1 MNTLNKRPVTIIALD
16 WFEPSQTSKF
26 DLILFVSLVHINLVR
41 NSVVVSLLFSSSQ
54 TGIRDQYQIY
64 KINELPHMFLISA
77 PLLAAEFDA
86 IFKVI
91 HIHLIFWGD
100 WQYLFQ
106 ENRDTLFSGIGT
118 LVTECPVMN
127 TLNKR
132 PVTYIAL
139 DWFEPSQR
147 SKLF

>member
-1 MNTLNKRPVTIIALD
+1 M
-16 WFEPSQTSKF
+16 
-26 DLILFVSLVHINLVR
+26 
-41 NSVVVSLLFSSSQ
+41 
-54 TGIRDQYQIY
+54 
-64 KINELPHMFLISA
+64 
-77 PLLAAEFDA
+77 
-86 IFKVI
+86 
-91 HIHLIFWGD
+91 

-106 ENRDTLFSGIGT
+106 ENRGTLFSGIGT

-147 SKLF
+147 SKFDLILFVSLVHINLVVVSLLFSLVCLSSSQTVIQDHHQIYKINELPHMLLPSSHICLTINRHT

>member
-41 NSVVVSLLFSSSQ
+41 NSVVVSLLFSLVCLSSSQ

-91 HIHLIFWGD
+91 HIHLIFWG
-100 WQYLFQ
+100 
-106 ENRDTLFSGIGT
+106 IGNIYSKK
-118 LVTECPVMN
+118 TEI
-127 TLNKR
+127 L
-132 PVTYIAL
+132 YFLASEHL
-139 DWFEPSQR
+139 
-147 SKLF
+147 